1 MKKYLLLSP
10 IIFGIAGAIS
20 LFITD
25 IIVVPGIPGSPSR
38 FYFFKEPMY
47 FISATIIPALFAYI
61 SSYRWLIK
69 KRKKN
74 YSWLYVSLFSWFSLV
89 INPIV
94 WMLVLSSFLI
104 FGITAFL
111 IFGLTGIILKI
122 TLGNTAKQLES
133 GRG

>member
-1 MKKYLLLSP
+1 MKKYLVLSP

-25 IIVVPGIPGSPSR
+25 MIVVPRIPDSP
-38 FYFFKEPMY
+38 FKFHFFKEPMY
-47 FISATIIPALFAYI
+47 LISATIIPALFAYI

-69 KRKKN
+69 KHKKN

-89 INPIV
+89 INPII
-94 WMLVLSSFLI
+94 WMLVLGSFLI
-104 FGITAFL
+104 FGIMAFL

-122 TLGNTAKQLES
+122 TLGNTAIKNA
-133 GRG
+133 